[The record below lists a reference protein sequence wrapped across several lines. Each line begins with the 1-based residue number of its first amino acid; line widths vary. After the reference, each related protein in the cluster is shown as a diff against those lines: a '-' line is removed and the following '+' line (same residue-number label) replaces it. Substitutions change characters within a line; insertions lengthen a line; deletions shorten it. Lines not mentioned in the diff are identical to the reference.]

1 MRAAHAGPTDDN
13 INKRPRL
20 SLSVKNFGPV
30 EHADISLKPL
40 TILLGPNNCGK
51 SHIAKLV
58 HSVISC
64 ESRTGT
70 HRFLPYN
77 PPRETMQKI
86 MDIAKR
92 VDDGQTARS
101 DIAKDL
107 MKAYVSGFVLDV
119 LCNNLSVKEWKDII
133 RYGSKSCHI
142 DIQSGV
148 INAQVSG
155 TAKSPSVE
163 ATAPT
168 VCINPKLKIPYSSD
182 DTLQLDDEND
192 ELIYSTPPDRL
203 SYVERPEALMGMLA
217 ALFEYNSMQKTF
229 RSSFYIPSDRAGVL
243 DMYKSIIP
251 GILDSTS
258 SYRDHTQSTMSE
270 FIAQLLFLEDKR
282 GVFADTVDD
291 MSQDITD
298 GRINVERHQMG
309 HVKDIY
315 HEYNGYRTS
324 AQAASSSIK
333 ALTPILLQLKYNITL
348 RDLLILEEP
357 ETNLDLENQT
367 RLAECVARLVN
378 QGLCMV
384 VTTHS
389 TYFIDKL
396 SNCLRAGILHA
407 AGHDYSTIEKGK
419 AISRDDLA
427 VYQFSRPGGTKG
439 YKTVPVE
446 MTEYSGIDASE
457 FIKTDDTLYEELLSL
472 DQQANSDTG
481 NE

>member
-1 MRAAHAGPTDDN
+1 MRTTHADPSDDK
-13 INKRPRL
+13 ISKQPRL

-30 EHADISLKPL
+30 EQADISLKPL
-40 TILLGPNNCGK
+40 TVLLGPNNCGK

-70 HRFLPYN
+70 TRFLPYN
-77 PPRETMQKI
+77 PPRETMQKV
-86 MDIAKR
+86 MDIAKNI
-92 VDDGQTARS
+92 DDGRVARS

-107 MKAYVSGFVLDV
+107 MKAYVSNFFLEV
-119 LCNNLSVKEWKDII
+119 LCNNLSIKEWKDII
-133 RYGSKSCHI
+133 RYGSKSCRI
-142 DIQSGV
+142 DIQSGI
-148 INAQVSG
+148 INAHLRG
-155 TAKSPSVE
+155 TIKSSSVE
-163 ATAPT
+163 VTAPT
-168 VCINPKLKIPYSSD
+168 VRIDPKLRIPYSSD
-182 DTLQLDDEND
+182 DTLQLDTKNA
-192 ELIYSTPPDRL
+192 ELIYNIMPGGI
-203 SYVERPEALMGMLA
+203 SYVEHPEAVMGMLA
-217 ALFEYNSMQKTF
+217 TLFEYNSMQNAF
-229 RSSFYIPSDRAGVL
+229 HSSFYMPSERAGVL

-258 SYRDHTQSTMSE
+258 SHRDHTQSTTSE
-270 FIAQLLFLEDKR
+270 FIARLLFLKDKR
-282 GVFADTVDD
+282 GVFADIVDD
-291 MSQDITD
+291 TSQDMAG
-298 GRINVERHQMG
+298 GRIDVERHQMG

-315 HEYNGYRTS
+315 HEHNGYRTFV
-324 AQAASSSIK
+324 QAASSSIK
-333 ALTPILLQLKYNITL
+333 ALTPLLLQLKYNMTL

-389 TYFIDKL
+389 TYFVDKL
-396 SNCLRAGILHA
+396 SNCLRAGMLHA
-407 AGHDYSTIEKGK
+407 AGHDYSTIEEDK
-419 AISRDDLA
+419 AISRDNLA
-427 VYQFSRPGGTKG
+427 VFQFIRSNDAKG

-446 MTEYSGIDASE
+446 LTEYSGIEASE